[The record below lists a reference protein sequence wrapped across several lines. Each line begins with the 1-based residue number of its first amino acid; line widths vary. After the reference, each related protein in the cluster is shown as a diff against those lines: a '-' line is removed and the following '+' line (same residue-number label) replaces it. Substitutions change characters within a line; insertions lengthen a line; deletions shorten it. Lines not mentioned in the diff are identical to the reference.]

1 MRKLKY
7 FVICLFSISLL
18 IFASCKKVTNYAIS
32 DSMKEYFDYHKGS
45 YWIYKNDST
54 GLLDST
60 YVRSYNHTY
69 GNRYNDDKQITEEA
83 IEFDYRSGFLSRS
96 YMAYIACG
104 GPNYYTIASEIFTS
118 PSDTERSGDVVAYN
132 LNWPVGTKIIP
143 GCSKDAIFYY
153 QTKPSDTINN
163 VRYYNVIYTD
173 IITIDSSL
181 TNPNLYIRK
190 IYFAKNIGIIKYYE
204 FYPYFKINRS
214 FTMVRYK
221 AIQ

>member
-1 MRKLKY
+1 
-7 FVICLFSISLL
+7 
-18 IFASCKKVTNYAIS
+18 
-32 DSMKEYFDYHKGS
+32 MKEYFDYHKGS

-118 PSDTERSGDVVAYN
+118 PSDTEHGLDLVAYYP
-132 LNWPVGTKIIP
+132 NWPANTKVIP
-143 GCSKDAIFYY
+143 GC
-153 QTKPSDTINN
+153 TSDGLFLYKALSTEN
-163 VRYYNVIYTD
+163 VGNISYSNVIYSELKS
-173 IITIDSSL
+173 IDSSL
-181 TNPNLYIRK
+181 TNVYIRK

-204 FYPYFKINRS
+204 LNPFNHINRS
-214 FTMVRYK
+214 YSILRYK
-221 AIQ
+221 VIQ